1 VEDDDYRIHYTITSP
16 AFRRLY
22 FSAVEMNNTCKAA
35 EIFGANESYSVGRVV
50 ERELSVLNEGKEKWA
65 FETDVFSNGLQD
77 IPIPPTPTEQQEVTI
92 PLFNTSR

>member
-35 EIFGANESYSVGRVV
+35 EIFGTNESYSVGRVV
-50 ERELSVLNEGKEKWA
+50 ERELSVLNEGKQKWA
-65 FETDVFSNGLQD
+65 GNGHFLLFRGRRRNSMA
-77 IPIPPTPTEQQEVTI
+77 PP
-92 PLFNTSR
+92 S

>member
-35 EIFGANESYSVGRVV
+35 EIFGANESYSVRRVV
-50 ERELSVLNEGKEKWA
+50 ERELSVLIEGKEKWA
-65 FETDVFSNGLQD
+65 FETDVFSNGYKIFLFLRR
-77 IPIPPTPTEQQEVTI
+77 
-92 PLFNTSR
+92 PLNSRK

>member
-35 EIFGANESYSVGRVV
+35 EIFEANESYSVV
-50 ERELSVLNEGKEKWA
+50 ERKLWVLNEGKEKWA
-65 FETDVFSNGLQD
+65 FETDVFSNGYKIFLFLRRPSTAGSD
-77 IPIPPTPTEQQEVTI
+77 HS
-92 PLFNTSR
+92 PL

>member
-1 VEDDDYRIHYTITSP
+1 MEDDDYRIHYTITSH

-50 ERELSVLNEGKEKWA
+50 ERELSVLKRGQREGGR
-65 FETDVFSNGLQD
+65 SRL
-77 IPIPPTPTEQQEVTI
+77 
-92 PLFNTSR
+92 TSSATATRSSYSSGAP

>member
-1 VEDDDYRIHYTITSP
+1 MEDDDYRIHYTITSP

-65 FETDVFSNGLQD
+65 FETDVLQQRLQD
-77 IPIPPTPTEQQEVTI
+77 LPIPPTPPEQQEVTI

>member
-1 VEDDDYRIHYTITSP
+1 MEDDDYRIHYTITSP

-65 FETDVFSNGLQD
+65 FETDVFSNGYKIFLFLRR
-77 IPIPPTPTEQQEVTI
+77 
-92 PLFNTSR
+92 PLNSRK

>member
-22 FSAVEMNNTCKAA
+22 FSAV
-35 EIFGANESYSVGRVV
+35 YSVGRVV

-65 FETDVFSNGLQD
+65 FETDVFSNGYKIFLFLRR
-77 IPIPPTPTEQQEVTI
+77 
-92 PLFNTSR
+92 PLNSRK